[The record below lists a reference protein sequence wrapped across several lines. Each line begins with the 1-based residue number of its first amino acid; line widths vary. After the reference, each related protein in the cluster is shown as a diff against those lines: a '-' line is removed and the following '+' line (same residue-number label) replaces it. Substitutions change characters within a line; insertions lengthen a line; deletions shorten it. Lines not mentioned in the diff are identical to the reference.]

1 MTDADPL
8 QSHLAEWPA
17 ERLQAVF
24 AKTSPADV
32 ESAIHRAG
40 SGEEISPHDF
50 AALLSPAA
58 KGFLEPMAREAHR
71 LTRRHFG
78 RTITLYAPIYLSN
91 VCAADCLYCG
101 FATGANARAKSGD
114 THQRLTLDEGGLRV
128 ECEALAAE
136 GFQTL
141 LLVTGEAPSIV
152 TADYLARSVE
162 VAREYFPSVSVEVY
176 SMTRAEYEKLVSSG
190 LEGVTLYME
199 TYDRGRYSE
208 VHRKGRKKDYGAR
221 LESLDRAGA
230 AGVRK
235 LNVGV
240 LLGLFDWRLDGF
252 WLGLHGRHLQKQW
265 WRSAVAVSFPRLRH
279 VPARFSVP
287 TPVGDADL
295 VQLMLALRLLLPEAG
310 FTLST
315 RKSSGLRDRLIPLG
329 VTQLSAGSS
338 TRPGGYALCGSE
350 TLEQFAIEDRRR
362 PSEVARAVA
371 AAGYD
376 PVWKDFDR
384 AFIDP

>member
-1 MTDADPL
+1 MTDDGPL
-8 QSHLAEWPA
+8 DSKLAEWPSDRVEEIIA
-17 ERLQAVF
+17 RA
-24 AKTSPADV
+24 TPADV
-32 ESAIHRAG
+32 ESAIRRAQAG
-40 SGEEISPHDF
+40 DELAPAEF

-58 KGFLEPMAREAHR
+58 RGSLETMAREAQR

-101 FATGANARAKSGD
+101 FAAKSGD
-114 THQRLTLDEGGLRV
+114 RHQRLTLDPRGLRV
-128 ECEALAAE
+128 ECETLAGE

-141 LLVTGEAPSIV
+141 LLVTGEAPSVV
-152 TADYLARSVE
+152 TVDYLSESVE
-162 VAREYFPSVSVEVY
+162 IAREYFPSVSVEVY
-176 SMTRAEYEKLVSSG
+176 SMKQAEYEKLVAHG
-190 LEGVTLYME
+190 LDGVTLYME
-199 TYDRGRYSE
+199 TYDRRRYAE
-208 VHRKGRKKDYGAR
+208 VHPKGRKQDYAAR

-230 AGVRK
+230 AGARK
-235 LNVGV
+235 LNLGV

-252 WLGLHGRHLQKQW
+252 WLGLHARHLQKKW
-265 WRSAVAVSFPRLRH
+265 WRSAVVISFPRLRH
-279 VPARFSVP
+279 VPARFSIP
-287 TPVGDADL
+287 APVVDADL

-315 RKSSGLRDRLIPLG
+315 RETAGLRDRLIPLG

-350 TLEQFAIEDRRR
+350 TLEQFATEDRRA

-384 AFIDP
+384 AFTSF

>member
-1 MTDADPL
+1 MTDDGGVE
-8 QSHLAEWPA
+8 SKLAEWPGD
-17 ERLQAVF
+17 RVQALI
-24 AKTSPADV
+24 ARAAPGDV
-32 ESAIHRAG
+32 ESAIRRAS
-40 SGEEISPHDF
+40 SGGELSAADL

-58 KGFLEPMAREAHR
+58 RGSLETMAREAQR

-101 FATGANARAKSGD
+101 FAAKSGD
-114 THQRLTLDEGGLRV
+114 SHQRLTLDPPGLRV
-128 ECEALAAE
+128 ECEALAAQ

-141 LLVTGEAPSIV
+141 LLVTGEAPSVV
-152 TADYLARSVE
+152 TVDYLAESVE
-162 VAREYFPSVSVEVY
+162 IAREYFPSVSVEVY
-176 SMTRAEYEKLVSSG
+176 SMTQPEYEKLVGRG

-199 TYDRGRYSE
+199 TYDRPCYAK
-208 VHRKGRKKDYGAR
+208 VHPKGRKQDYAAR

-230 AGVRK
+230 DGARK
-235 LNVGV
+235 LNLWV

-252 WLGLHGRHLQKQW
+252 WLGLHARHLQKQW

-279 VPARFSVP
+279 VPARFTIP
-287 TPVGDADL
+287 APVGDSDL
-295 VQLMLALRLLLPEAG
+295 VQLMLGLRLFLPQAG

-315 RKSSGLRDRLIPLG
+315 RENAGLRDRLIPLG
-329 VTQLSAGSS
+329 VTHLSAGSS

-350 TLEQFAIEDRRR
+350 TLEQFAIEDRRS

-384 AFIDP
+384 AFTGF

>member
-1 MTDADPL
+1 MTDDGGL
-8 QSHLAEWPA
+8 ESKLAEWPGDRVQELIA
-17 ERLQAVF
+17 RA
-24 AKTSPADV
+24 TPDDV
-32 ESAIHRAG
+32 EPAIRRASAGDELTAV
-40 SGEEISPHDF
+40 EF

-58 KGFLEPMAREAHR
+58 RGSVETMAREAQR
-71 LTRRHFG
+71 QTRRHFG

-101 FATGANARAKSGD
+101 FAAKSGD
-114 THQRLTLDEGGLRV
+114 PHQRLTLDPPGLRV
-128 ECEALAAE
+128 ECEALAAQ

-141 LLVTGEAPSIV
+141 LLVTGEAPSVV
-152 TADYLARSVE
+152 TVDYLAECVE
-162 VAREYFPSVSVEVY
+162 IAREYFPSVSAEFY
-176 SMTRAEYEKLVSSG
+176 SMTQPEYEKLVACG

-199 TYDRGRYSE
+199 TYDRPCYAE
-208 VHRKGRKKDYGAR
+208 VHPKGRKQDYAAR
-221 LESLDRAGA
+221 LQSLDRAGA
-230 AGVRK
+230 AGARK
-235 LNVGV
+235 LNLGV

-252 WLGLHGRHLQKQW
+252 WLGLHARHVQKKC

-279 VPARFSVP
+279 VPARFSIP
-287 TPVGDADL
+287 APVGDADL

-315 RKSSGLRDRLIPLG
+315 RENAGLRDRLIPLG

-350 TLEQFAIEDRRR
+350 TIEQFATEDRRS
-362 PSEVARAVA
+362 PAEVARAVA

-384 AFIDP
+384 AFTGF

>member
-1 MTDADPL
+1 
-8 QSHLAEWPA
+8 
-17 ERLQAVF
+17 
-24 AKTSPADV
+24 
-32 ESAIHRAG
+32 
-40 SGEEISPHDF
+40 
-50 AALLSPAA
+50 
-58 KGFLEPMAREAHR
+58 
-71 LTRRHFG
+71 
-78 RTITLYAPIYLSN
+78 

-101 FATGANARAKSGD
+101 FAAKSGD
-114 THQRLTLDEGGLRV
+114 PHQRLTLDPPGLRV
-128 ECEALAAE
+128 ECEALAAQ

-141 LLVTGEAPSIV
+141 LLVTGEAPSVV
-152 TADYLARSVE
+152 TVDYLAECVE
-162 VAREYFPSVSVEVY
+162 IAREYFPSVSAEFY
-176 SMTRAEYEKLVSSG
+176 SMTRAEYEKLVACG

-199 TYDRGRYSE
+199 TYDRACYAE
-208 VHRKGRKKDYGAR
+208 VHPKGRKQDYAAR

-230 AGVRK
+230 AGARK
-235 LNVGV
+235 LNLGV

-252 WLGLHGRHLQKQW
+252 WLGLHARHVQKKC

-279 VPARFSVP
+279 VPARFSIP
-287 TPVGDADL
+287 APVGDADL

-315 RKSSGLRDRLIPLG
+315 RETAGLRDRLIPLG

-350 TLEQFAIEDRRR
+350 TIEQFATEDRRS

-384 AFIDP
+384 AFTGF